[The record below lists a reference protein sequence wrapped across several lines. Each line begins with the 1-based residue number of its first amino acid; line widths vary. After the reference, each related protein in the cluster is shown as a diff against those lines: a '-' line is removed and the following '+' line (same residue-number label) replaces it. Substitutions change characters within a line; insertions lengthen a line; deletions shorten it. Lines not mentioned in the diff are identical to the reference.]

1 MCESV
6 CVYACARLCVC
17 VVPSSPH
24 THTYTVKTK
33 LTIPISFSPFPLF
46 HVCLKFDLV
55 CDRSALSSLS
65 QTLLMLGQGLG
76 ALLFTALSDRY
87 GRKRINI
94 ITHALLMAGR
104 VALAFVPDYVTFAI
118 FKLFIGAVQQV
129 SFTTIFECYLVFIL
143 NLFIFVCG

>member
-1 MCESV
+1 MCVSECECVNV
-6 CVYACARLCVC
+6 CVYMRARAPVC
-17 VVPSSPH
+17 MCCSILPH

-33 LTIPISFSPFPLF
+33 LTIPNSFSPFPLF
-46 HVCLKFDLV
+46 DVCLKFDLV

-94 ITHALLMAGR
+94 TTHALLMAGG
-104 VALAFVPDYVTFAI
+104 VALAFAPDYVTFAI

-129 SFTTIFECYLVFIL
+129 SFTFIS
-143 NLFIFVCG
+143 